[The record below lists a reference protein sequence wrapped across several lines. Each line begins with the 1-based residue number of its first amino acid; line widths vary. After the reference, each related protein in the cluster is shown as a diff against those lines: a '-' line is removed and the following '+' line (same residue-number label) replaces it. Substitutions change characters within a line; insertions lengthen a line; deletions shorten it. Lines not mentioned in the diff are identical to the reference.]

1 MWQKWHLQVDYC
13 QLKVSKVI
21 SSGLEFDKCFQLLEM
36 VFWEVTDKDVGRVAC
51 LGINEHFELYLCF
64 FTREVLDFK
73 EPASIDV
80 ELDVTVVGLSGH
92 VMMLSVTAL
101 V

>member
-1 MWQKWHLQVDYC
+1 MWQKRHLQVDYC

-21 SSGLEFDKCFQLLEM
+21 GSGLDLDRCFQLLEM

-51 LGINEHFELYLCF
+51 LRINEPFELFPCF
-64 FTREVLDFK
+64 FTREELDFK
-73 EPASIDV
+73 ESASLEV
-80 ELDVTVVGLSGH
+80 ELDVTMVGLSRH
-92 VMMLSVTAL
+92 VMKLSVPAL